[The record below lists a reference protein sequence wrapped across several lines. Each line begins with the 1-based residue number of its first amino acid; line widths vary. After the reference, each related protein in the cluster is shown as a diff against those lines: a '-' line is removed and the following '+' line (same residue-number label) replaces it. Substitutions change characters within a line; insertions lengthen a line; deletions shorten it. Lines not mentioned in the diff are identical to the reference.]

1 MGSEMCI
8 RDSLDISSINEL
20 PPGRKEILSYL
31 FTGLKDDN
39 NRVFDKCN
47 EHLNNNSQIFVVCP
61 YIDESENSDIQAAE
75 IVYKEYKEK
84 FKDKNV
90 ALLHG
95 KMPYEEKER
104 LITELEKMKKE
115 TNANAVIV
123 NPKYWLVG
131 DTGFEPVTPA
141 LSRQCSEPTELI
153 TRLLKLLKNYYDLT
167 SKIFFK

>member
-1 MGSEMCI
+1 MTATPIPRTTALSIYG
-8 RDSLDISSINEL
+8 DLDISSINEL

-84 FKDKNV
+84 FKEKNV

-104 LITELEKMKKE
+104 LMNDMTECRIDILVSTVVIEVGIDIP
-115 TNANAVIV
+115 NASLMVIESAER
-123 NPKYWLVG
+123 
-131 DTGFEPVTPA
+131 F
-141 LSRQCSEPTELI
+141 LSLI
-153 TRLLKLLKNYYDLT
+153 H
-167 SKIFFK
+167 I